1 MNQPQPL
8 VSIGDKQTL
17 KLLMDNISNLKHP
30 QGWIKHPYFDER
42 FSGNPDGVRQIK
54 RMFCEAVVML
64 LEENDKLKKK
74 PGRPRKD
81 ADVEA

>member
-8 VSIGDKQTL
+8 VSVEDKQTL
-17 KLLMDNISNLKHP
+17 QLLMDNISNLKHP
-30 QGWIKHPYFDER
+30 NGWIKHPYFDER
-42 FSGNPDGVRQIK
+42 LAGNPDGVRQIK

-64 LEENDKLKKK
+64 LEENDRLKKR

-81 ADVEA
+81 DAE